1 MYMCMEPPLPLAQP
15 DARPKGEQKIT
26 HCQIEVKYQVD
37 EVKIEVWIISPNTR
51 FEFKLYLLLQ

>member
-1 MYMCMEPPLPLAQP
+1 MEPPLPLAQP

-51 FEFKLYLLLQ
+51 KFEFKLYLLLQ